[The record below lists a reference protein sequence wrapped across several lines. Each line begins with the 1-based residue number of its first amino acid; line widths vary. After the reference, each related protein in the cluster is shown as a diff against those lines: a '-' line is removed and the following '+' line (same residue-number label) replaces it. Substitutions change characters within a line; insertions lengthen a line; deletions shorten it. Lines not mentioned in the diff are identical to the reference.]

1 MGNTLSKLN
10 NIVKYDNGYIYT
22 IYHQDNLLYVG
33 STVNFKRRL
42 TRHKGNCY
50 NLNNEAYNLP
60 IYQYIRSNG
69 DWKDYHFKIIDV
81 YYNITKKLL
90 NKIEGDYIKYF
101 NFDKLLN
108 CKIAGRTGSEYYLDN
123 IDKYVKYREDN
134 KDRMK
139 TIFKKYREDNKDKI
153 KKYRED
159 NKVEIKKYRED
170 NKDKMKKYREDN
182 KAQIKLYNSR
192 TWTCVICNKTIK
204 LNSKS
209 RHLKTPKHIN
219 KSNNQ

>member
-1 MGNTLSKLN
+1 MGNSLSKLN
-10 NIVKYDNGYIYT
+10 NIVKYDNGFIYT

-81 YYNITKKLL
+81 YYNITKQLL

-108 CKIAGRTGSEYYLDN
+108 CNIAGRTDSE
-123 IDKYVKYREDN
+123 YREDN
-134 KDRMK
+134 KDK
-139 TIFKKYREDNKDKI
+139 IKKYREDNKDKM

-192 TWTCVICNKTIK
+192 PWTCIICDIK
-204 LNSKS
+204 IKINSKYD
-209 RHLKTPKHIN
+209 HLKSNKHIN
-219 KSNNQ
+219 KANNQ